1 LELKEKN
8 TKIDKLQEAIR
19 SNQPVQDSG
28 QTDERVM
35 ELRKEQMRDKEKIR
49 QQDERILTLSRELE
63 IANQFKDSLKDK
75 DPTQK
80 VAELINTNE
89 ELAKRLQK
97 MNKELTEY
105 KEKVGDLNRQK
116 IDYETEMKILKE
128 KLNLPEDWGID
139 YRQAR
144 NREKSDLEWNKEQ
157 VNMLK
162 QTNIV
167 LEKKNKE
174 LEQKIMNQYQSYT
187 GKGAKFNLSPLQMM
201 LVDEYAENLRNGIDV
216 KPEKS

>member
-1 LELKEKN
+1 LKEK
-8 TKIDKLQEAIR
+8 TSKIDKLQDAIR
-19 SNQPVQDSG
+19 SNQPLKDSG
-28 QTDERVM
+28 QTDERVV

-49 QQDERILTLSRELE
+49 QQDERILALSRELE

-139 YRQAR
+139 
-144 NREKSDLEWNKEQ
+144 
-157 VNMLK
+157 
-162 QTNIV
+162 
-167 LEKKNKE
+167 
-174 LEQKIMNQYQSYT
+174 
-187 GKGAKFNLSPLQMM
+187 
-201 LVDEYAENLRNGIDV
+201 
-216 KPEKS
+216 

>member
-1 LELKEKN
+1 
-8 TKIDKLQEAIR
+8 
-19 SNQPVQDSG
+19 
-28 QTDERVM
+28 
-35 ELRKEQMRDKEKIR
+35 
-49 QQDERILTLSRELE
+49 
-63 IANQFKDSLKDK
+63 
-75 DPTQK
+75 
-80 VAELINTNE
+80 
-89 ELAKRLQK
+89 

-174 LEQKIMNQYQSYT
+174 LEQKIMNQYQYYT

-216 KPEKS
+216 KPEKKLVNNQTQVAEIRMLPEGGTVFSEMVS

>member
-1 LELKEKN
+1 MDPQHFKKKCSAVHKEEGMNDLKDWIK
-8 TKIDKLQEAIR
+8 EANFYEMN
-19 SNQPVQDSG
+19 NQKYPQY
-28 QTDERVM
+28 M
-35 ELRKEQMRDKEKIR
+35 
-49 QQDERILTLSRELE
+49 
-63 IANQFKDSLKDK
+63 KDK

-89 ELAKRLQK
+89 DLAKRLQK

-144 NREKSDLEWNKEQ
+144 NREKSDLEWIKEQ

-174 LEQKIMNQYQSYT
+174 LEQKIMNQYQYYT

>member
-116 IDYETEMKILKE
+116 
-128 KLNLPEDWGID
+128 N
-139 YRQAR
+139 
-144 NREKSDLEWNKEQ
+144 
-157 VNMLK
+157 
-162 QTNIV
+162 
-167 LEKKNKE
+167 
-174 LEQKIMNQYQSYT
+174 
-187 GKGAKFNLSPLQMM
+187 
-201 LVDEYAENLRNGIDV
+201 
-216 KPEKS
+216 